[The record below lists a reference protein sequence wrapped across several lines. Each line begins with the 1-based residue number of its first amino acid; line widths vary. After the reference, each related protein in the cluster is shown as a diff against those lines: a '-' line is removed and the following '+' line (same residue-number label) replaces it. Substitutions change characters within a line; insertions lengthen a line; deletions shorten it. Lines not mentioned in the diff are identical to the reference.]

1 MTGEKPL
8 HHVSVEV
15 PQVILY
21 TDLKEKIE
29 EIKIKR
35 DSVMIA
41 HSEINSQQDIYNK
54 FIIILSLLAAFFES
68 TKAQLNLA
76 DRDDWI
82 APCATLAPIFLSTI
96 LGIVSSLMKFKK
108 FPERMEMLT
117 KATEK
122 SNATILHMRRLSESL
137 NFQSYKHSYD
147 EYNNIVTPSYR
158 DALDHNERALY
169 PHEHD
174 VYLDKAIKIAA
185 NNLKREENQQNK
197 MDEVIEKQKTRYT
210 KNKDKKDN
218 VNKKS
223 TYVEKGIPLFRSES
237 IINDIETSSTS
248 SSESTTPKNLKENAK
263 NFNSDIELGITDF
276 GLKLGDNNYLTKEEE
291 SPNNKN

>member
-1 MTGEKPL
+1 MTAEKPL

-174 VYLDKAIKIAA
+174 IYLDKAIKIAA

-197 MDEVIEKQKTRYT
+197 MDEVIEKQKTRHT
-210 KNKDKKDN
+210 KNI
-218 VNKKS
+218 NKKEIIS
-223 TYVEKGIPLFRSES
+223 DKVTYVEKGTPLMRGES
-237 IINDIETSSTS
+237 FINDIETSSTS
-248 SSESTTPKNLKENAK
+248 SLESNTPKNLQESVNSIK
-263 NFNSDIELGITDF
+263 NDIELGTTDF
-276 GLKLGDNNYLTKEEE
+276 GLKLGENNFLTKE
-291 SPNNKN
+291 K

>member
-185 NNLKREENQQNK
+185 SNLKREENQQNK
-197 MDEVIEKQKTRYT
+197 MDEVIEKQKTRHT
-210 KNKDKKDN
+210 KNI
-218 VNKKS
+218 NKKEIIS
-223 TYVEKGIPLFRSES
+223 DKVTYVEKGTPLMRGES
-237 IINDIETSSTS
+237 FTNDIETSSTS
-248 SSESTTPKNLKENAK
+248 SLESNTPKNLQESVNSIK
-263 NFNSDIELGITDF
+263 NDIELGTTDF
-276 GLKLGDNNYLTKEEE
+276 GLKLGENNFLTKE
-291 SPNNKN
+291 K